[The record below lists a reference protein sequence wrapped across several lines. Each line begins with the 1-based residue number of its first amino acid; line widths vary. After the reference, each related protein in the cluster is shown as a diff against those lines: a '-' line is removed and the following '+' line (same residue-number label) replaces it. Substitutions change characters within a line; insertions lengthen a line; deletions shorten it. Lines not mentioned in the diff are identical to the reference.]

1 MKEFCFVGDCPN
13 FGHPLFFL
21 CFKLKDVRN
30 MSKVM
35 SVDQSTRCSG
45 YCFVEDNE
53 YICSGVIDMSK
64 SELETPERSFEMAK
78 AIWKLIKKYKPD
90 YLIIEDVQNQSST
103 KTVIILARLQGLIL
117 GYAEAHGVQ
126 THILAPTAWRRE
138 LNYSQGPKVKRA
150 ELKQQSA
157 DYVKK
162 TYGFVKSEDENE
174 AIALNDAARK
184 KFEID
189 DFWE

>member
-1 MKEFCFVGDCPN
+1 
-13 FGHPLFFL
+13 
-21 CFKLKDVRN
+21 

-53 YICSGVIDMSK
+53 YVCSGVIDMSK
-64 SELETPERSFEMAK
+64 SELETQERSFEMAK

-103 KTVIILARLQGLIL
+103 KTVIVLARLQGLIL

-138 LNYSQGPKVKRA
+138 LNYLQGPKVKRA